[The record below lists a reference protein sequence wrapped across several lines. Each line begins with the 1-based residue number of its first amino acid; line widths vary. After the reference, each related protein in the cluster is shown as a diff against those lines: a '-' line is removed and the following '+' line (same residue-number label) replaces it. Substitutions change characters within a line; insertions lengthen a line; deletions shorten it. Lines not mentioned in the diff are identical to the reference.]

1 MSIESRQ
8 STGSQ
13 PARLSV
19 PWLTVV
25 PLAVVLAYADG
36 FWMLTLRG
44 AVGAIER
51 TQQPF
56 AGWWRESTAALPLY
70 VLAVLG
76 ALTLALRW
84 FGPRPRHSRAVVG
97 AALLVVA
104 AGTAVG
110 LAEIV
115 GSSAYDYYLES
126 DQLAL
131 MDSMRG
137 ICVGSCLDQAQ
148 QSTLAAVIRAVLYT
162 GGFMLITNLVLV
174 GWMVAISG
182 GRLSVA
188 AISRR
193 PGPDSGRRRF
203 TGGRELDLR
212 ALTVAGLLGSAAIH
226 AAVIPDHLTES
237 FAAGAFFIALTASEV
252 AAAAVLATRRR
263 RSSLLAVA
271 AISAVPLALWLFS
284 RTAGIALGPAAGEP
298 EPVGLADSVCCVLEV
313 VTLLAACLMLRRNDQ
328 TASQRSGGSAHV
340 RSMALL
346 AILAATSIGLTG
358 AAPTWFD
365 GPGGQW
371 R

>member
-1 MSIESRQ
+1 MLDSTRDEVGSDMSIDSVRQ
-8 STGSQ
+8 PTGTLRT
-13 PARLSV
+13 RLSV

-137 ICVGSCLDQAQ
+137 ICVG
-148 QSTLAAVIRAVLYT
+148 
-162 GGFMLITNLVLV
+162 
-174 GWMVAISG
+174 
-182 GRLSVA
+182 
-188 AISRR
+188 
-193 PGPDSGRRRF
+193 
-203 TGGRELDLR
+203 
-212 ALTVAGLLGSAAIH
+212 
-226 AAVIPDHLTES
+226 
-237 FAAGAFFIALTASEV
+237 
-252 AAAAVLATRRR
+252 
-263 RSSLLAVA
+263 
-271 AISAVPLALWLFS
+271 
-284 RTAGIALGPAAGEP
+284 
-298 EPVGLADSVCCVLEV
+298 
-313 VTLLAACLMLRRNDQ
+313 
-328 TASQRSGGSAHV
+328 
-340 RSMALL
+340 
-346 AILAATSIGLTG
+346 
-358 AAPTWFD
+358 
-365 GPGGQW
+365 
-371 R
+371 